1 MEQIIWGMV
10 NGYQM
15 FKVSVKY
22 EQQQYTAENDYGNE
36 EVYVYYVHIAVVGR
50 TNFNK
55 IHSWITEGFNQFNG
69 YISVY

>member
-1 MEQIIWGMV
+1 MV

-55 IHSWITEGFNQFNG
+55 IHS
-69 YISVY
+69 